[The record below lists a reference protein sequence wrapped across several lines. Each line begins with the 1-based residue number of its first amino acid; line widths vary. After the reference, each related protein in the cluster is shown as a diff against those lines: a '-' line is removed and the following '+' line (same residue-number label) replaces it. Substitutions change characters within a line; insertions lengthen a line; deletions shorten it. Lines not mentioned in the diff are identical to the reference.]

1 MVSQGNDIPIALF
14 HSGPS
19 SPIPSSSSS
28 CSPPSYNKFIPD
40 DVSIIDHRRSLQ
52 AGVMNARLLQDAV
65 NAAKMK
71 PIIRNYLLGGGDE
84 KTVVILTSKV
94 AQKSYGTEKR
104 YKNITQHPHT
114 QKKYSHSLDFY
125 ALHLLLFSSAQVG
138 GQVVRIIKM
147 PMKF

>member
-1 MVSQGNDIPIALF
+1 MVSQGNDIALF

-28 CSPPSYNKFIPD
+28 PSPPPLSSTLNKFIPQD
-40 DVSIIDHRRSLQ
+40 ISILDHRRSVQ
-52 AGVMNARLLQDAV
+52 AGVMNARLLQHAV

-71 PIIRNYLLGGGDE
+71 PIIRNYLLGYGDE

-104 YKNITQHPHT
+104 YTKNKNITQR
-114 QKKYSHSLDFY
+114 KKKKKGL
-125 ALHLLLFSSAQVG
+125 
-138 GQVVRIIKM
+138 R
-147 PMKF
+147 

>member
-1 MVSQGNDIPIALF
+1 MVSQTSEIPLALF

-28 CSPPSYNKFIPD
+28 SSPPPLKPLD
-40 DVSIIDHRRSLQ
+40 DVSLLDHRRTLQ
-52 AGVMNARLLQDAV
+52 AGVINARLLQHAV

-71 PIIRNYLLGGGDE
+71 PLIRHYLLGGGEE

-104 YKNITQHPHT
+104 
-114 QKKYSHSLDFY
+114 
-125 ALHLLLFSSAQVG
+125 
-138 GQVVRIIKM
+138 
-147 PMKF
+147 

>member
-1 MVSQGNDIPIALF
+1 MPLALF

-28 CSPPSYNKFIPD
+28 SSPPPPLLKPLEDLSLMD
-40 DVSIIDHRRSLQ
+40 QRRNIQ
-52 AGVMNARLLQDAV
+52 AGVMNARLLQHAV

-71 PIIRNYLLGGGDE
+71 PMIRHYLSGGGEE

-104 YKNITQHPHT
+104 
-114 QKKYSHSLDFY
+114 
-125 ALHLLLFSSAQVG
+125 
-138 GQVVRIIKM
+138 
-147 PMKF
+147 